1 MICFEIFWQFYF
13 LIKDFK
19 TIQEMHCWLGV
30 DFFWLQ
36 VQSKTVLFDVYLKH
50 GNYKSVIVDKIIWIS
65 SFTMNE
71 LLRNFLFIVIYSVM
85 IFVHFTNLI
94 NTFINEDMEHIIFIK
109 NRLMFPKLVYLVI
122 RYMKYSVYAI
132 FEYLIVILPLIMDI
146 EIFTW
151 SLCKKAKN

>member
-1 MICFEIFWQFYF
+1 MAKFELMKCEDIKCMICFEIFWQFYF
-13 LIKDFK
+13 LIKIFE

-50 GNYKSVIVDKIIWIS
+50 GNYKSVIVDKIILIS
-65 SFTMNE
+65 SLTMNE
-71 LLRNFLFIVIYSVM
+71 LLRNFIFYTIY
-85 IFVHFTNLI
+85 FL
-94 NTFINEDMEHIIFIK
+94 IIFCTDYKTTYRLIK
-109 NRLMFPKLVYLVI
+109 CIVYV
-122 RYMKYSVYAI
+122 I